1 MSYVMEAK
9 MMKKIHQMNMPSPIE
24 LSRYKEEMDA
34 GKIIDDLI
42 NKCNKNPSNNDI
54 RETLIPFFA
63 YIEFNENAST
73 QKRLLYHEFWKRQED
88 FSTTLFWK
96 IFGWFYYS
104 DNFNTYYRDEIRDA
118 LKVKD
123 RMTIPL
129 KTRMQHADWMIQN
142 DQRMIIAKTTD
153 QFKDEIK
160 VYRGFLCRTANGERI
175 RSSDDKNDPKYYMQQ
190 VGKGFGYFLNKKVAK
205 KSATQWIDSR
215 IVYDYAK
222 GLIHLNDPNDPTGG
236 EFAER
241 IRSNMEHLKIETKM
255 TEEQIIEKIKDF
267 PIENYTA
274 CEFFKFVDDNPD
286 HPISKPIVHCAE
298 DIDRYLKETENN
310 YDSEYRDRVS
320 VRAVV
325 ATYTIK
331 REDIIFASNKFDYE
345 MEVVVLPENAKFMCY
360 QFLTTQEIQNAT

>member
-1 MSYVMEAK
+1 
-9 MMKKIHQMNMPSPIE
+9 
-24 LSRYKEEMDA
+24 
-34 GKIIDDLI
+34 
-42 NKCNKNPSNNDI
+42 
-54 RETLIPFFA
+54 A

-190 VGKGFGYFLNKKVAK
+190 VGKGLEYFLNKKVAK
-205 KSATQWIDSR
+205 KFATRWIDSR

-222 GLIHLNDPNDPTGG
+222 GLIHLNNPNDPTGG

-241 IRSNMEHLKIETKM
+241 I
-255 TEEQIIEKIKDF
+255 
-267 PIENYTA
+267 
-274 CEFFKFVDDNPD
+274 
-286 HPISKPIVHCAE
+286 
-298 DIDRYLKETENN
+298 
-310 YDSEYRDRVS
+310 
-320 VRAVV
+320 
-325 ATYTIK
+325 
-331 REDIIFASNKFDYE
+331 
-345 MEVVVLPENAKFMCY
+345 
-360 QFLTTQEIQNAT
+360 